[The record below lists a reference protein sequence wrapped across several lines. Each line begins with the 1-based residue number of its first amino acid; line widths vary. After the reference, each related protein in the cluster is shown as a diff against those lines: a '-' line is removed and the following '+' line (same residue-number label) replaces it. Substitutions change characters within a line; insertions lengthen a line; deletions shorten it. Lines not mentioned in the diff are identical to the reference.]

1 MDFSDRQQEPG
12 KKFLG
17 IGLVIAFHVV
27 LVYALLNGLGTAHLE
42 AGGQSV
48 CHHVW
53 RTLHQRD

>member
-27 LVYALLNGLGTAHLE
+27 LVYALLNGLGTIGRWQPGLIN
-42 AGGQSV
+42 
-48 CHHVW
+48 
-53 RTLHQRD
+53 

>member
-27 LVYALLNGLGTAHLE
+27 LVYALVNGLGTKLVE
-42 AGGQSV
+42 I
-48 CHHVW
+48 
-53 RTLHQRD
+53 

>member
-27 LVYALLNGLGTAHLE
+27 LVYALLNGLGTAFAPFLFFFSTSLF
-42 AGGQSV
+42 ASAQK
-48 CHHVW
+48 
-53 RTLHQRD
+53 